1 MRQRFQVTNQVF
13 MSRFEIPLY
22 GTTTI
27 GLLAA
32 AAFSQAPV
40 ALVRLVVCVHCWL
53 CSSDGDAALSGRAGD
68 LLY

>member
-1 MRQRFQVTNQVF
+1 MGQRFLVTNQVF
-13 MSRFEIPLY
+13 MLRFEISLY

-53 CSSDGDAALSGRAGD
+53 CSSNGNAALSGGAGN